1 MEARSRRSGCLKLPR
16 TRRSRSRRRG
26 ARRSTPPARAR
37 AAAAPTSLRPETRH
51 SWTRRPLRA
60 AHESRRDRA
69 FEKNLPWES
78 ARALLVEAFCP
89 SQIKWSDAE
98 RAKNERF
105 ARVMSG
111 GMRDYEGWEEVR
123 AFKTVRKLNA
133 GASPRHRRDASSTA
147 YLRTGSRPNS
157 SRTSTKTTT
166 SWK

>member
-1 MEARSRRSGCLKLPR
+1 MNHVETVPSKRICLRK
-16 TRRSRSRRRG
+16 
-26 ARRSTPPARAR
+26 
-37 AAAAPTSLRPETRH
+37 
-51 SWTRRPLRA
+51 
-60 AHESRRDRA
+60 
-69 FEKNLPWES
+69 
-78 ARALLVEAFCP
+78 ARALRVEAFCP

-123 AFKTVRKLNA
+123 AFKTVRKSNA
-133 GASPRHRRDASSTA
+133 GASPRHRREACSTA
-147 YLRTGSRPNS
+147 YLRTGSRPTS